1 MNVTKIYV
9 DTLSMHGCGCY
20 NVFSG
25 ARIFESETIHRST
38 CNGSLEIRQRNGK
51 LLTISGDLNVTK
63 IYVDTL
69 SMHGCGCYNVFS
81 GRYGKGMKVFISHG
95 RKLTKHELG
104 LRKVKSIYRVQC

>member
-1 MNVTKIYV
+1 MM
-9 DTLSMHGCGCY
+9 TLPLFLTIIITLLGNFVES
-20 NVFSG
+20 
-25 ARIFESETIHRST
+25 RIFESETIHRST

-81 GRYGKGMKVFISHG
+81 GRYGKVRLIPF
-95 RKLTKHELG
+95 
-104 LRKVKSIYRVQC
+104 Q